1 MEHIAILRK
10 SSGLLDRIVSGEK
23 TIESRWY
30 DAKCAPW
37 DRIQAREKIYFK
49 NSGDPVNV
57 QAQVVKVLQ
66 FSDLNE
72 VKIKS
77 ILGKY
82 SEQIGIPGNKQ
93 RSFFQKVKNKKYCI
107 LIFLEKVIE
116 IEPFHINK
124 AGFGMMSAWLCVP
137 EVRQIMLR

>member
-37 DRIQAREKIYFK
+37 DRIEAGQKIYFK
-49 NSGDPVNV
+49 NSGDLVNV
-57 QAQVVKVLQ
+57 HASVTRVLQ
-66 FSDLNE
+66 FSDLNTA
-72 VKIKS
+72 KIKS
-77 ILGKY
+77 ILEKY
-82 SEQIGIPGNKQ
+82 GEKIGIPGDWQN
-93 RSFFQKVKNKKYCI
+93 SFFAKVKNKKYCI

-137 EVRQIMLR
+137 DVRQIMLR